1 MRFLFIAVLLLVA
14 GPSQAK
20 EIAGVMVQEMVKT
33 ELGVE
38 MALNGAGIRSKFF
51 MDIYVGE
58 LYLEEPSTDVNAILA
73 SEGSRRIVM
82 HFLYKEVGKDKIVDG
97 WNDGFAGNS
106 DPKQVEVLQPRIDR
120 FNDMFVDMKA
130 GDRILLDYVPG
141 KGTVVTVSGE
151 EKGVVEGKDFA
162 DALLLIWLGE
172 KPVNKKLK
180 RQLLSY
186 LK

>member
-1 MRFLFIAVLLLVA
+1 MRFLFIAVLFLVA

-33 ELGVE
+33 DSGVE
-38 MALNGAGIRSKFF
+38 MTLNGAGIRSKFF
-51 MDIYVGE
+51 MDIYIGE
-58 LYLEEPSTDVNAILA
+58 LYLEEPSTDVDAILA
-73 SEGSRRIVM
+73 SEGNWRIVM
-82 HFLYKEVGKDKIVDG
+82 HFLYKEVGKDKIVGG

-106 DPKQVEVLQPRIDR
+106 DPKEVEVLRPRIER

-141 KGTVVTVSGE
+141 KGTVVTVAGE
-151 EKGVVEGKDFA
+151 ERGVVEGKDFA

-180 RQLLSY
+180 KQLLSY
-186 LK
+186 